1 MAFAAKRRVVV
12 NAGRRRRRTNA
23 RRKLSAK
30 QIRFFGTP
38 AQKAALKNSRKR
50 KRNASARTTM
60 RRARKTFGTRHR
72 RRTRA
77 KNPGDI
83 LSLTL
88 NPGKGRTMA
97 RARRRS
103 SGRRRNYRRRRAVSN
118 PRRRR
123 YSMRHHHRTNPRRR
137 NYTHHRRRHHNRRN
151 PSSRGMGMSLKQGI
165 MFTVGAGVG
174 YFGSKALTQAVMG
187 SNNTGVSGY
196 LGNALTTAG
205 LAVAAHMFRGVLG
218 PSAGIAVAS
227 GGLLQLVA
235 RIISDNTPLGSTL
248 QSLGL
253 GDYQVQNFVTPQR
266 LVDPLNSAQIEIPSG
281 WGAPPPVAIQTA
293 AAPGAPMPAAGAG
306 MHGYNTQGFGR
317 SLYSSAGLYS

>member
-12 NAGRRRRRTNA
+12 NAGRRRRRNA
-23 RRKLSAK
+23 RRNLSAK
-30 QIRFFGTP
+30 QIKFFGTP
-38 AQKAALKNSRKR
+38 AQKAALKANRKR

-72 RRTRA
+72 RRARA

-83 LSLTL
+83 LSLAL

-97 RARRRS
+97 RARKS
-103 SGRRRNYRRRRAVSN
+103 SGRRRNHRRRRSVAN

-123 YSMRHHHRTNPRRR
+123 YSMRHHHRSNPRRR
-137 NYTHHRRRHHNRRN
+137 NYTHHRRRSRRN
-151 PSSRGMGMSLKQGI
+151 PSSRGASMSLKQGL

-187 SNNTGVSGY
+187 TNNTGVSGY
-196 LGNALTTAG
+196 LGNALVTAG

-218 PSAGIAVAS
+218 SSAGIAVAS

-235 RIISDNTPLGSTL
+235 RIISDQTPLGQSL
-248 QSLGL
+248 SSLGL

-266 LVDPLNSAQIEIPSG
+266 LVDPLNSAQIEIPNG
-281 WGAPPPVAIQTA
+281 WGAPAPMAIQTA
-293 AAPGAPMPAAGAG
+293 AAPGTMMPATAG
-306 MHGYNTQGFGR
+306 MHGWANAGFGK
-317 SLYSSAGLYS
+317 SLYSSQGLYS

>member
-12 NAGRRRRRTNA
+12 NAGRRRRRNA
-23 RRKLSAK
+23 RRTLSAK
-30 QIRFFGTP
+30 QIKFFGTP

-50 KRNASARTTM
+50 KRNAAARTTM
-60 RRARKTFGTRHR
+60 RHARKTFGTRHR
-72 RRTRA
+72 RRARA

-83 LSLTL
+83 LSLVL
-88 NPGKGRTMA
+88 NPGKKGSTMA
-97 RARRRS
+97 RARRSRS

-137 NYTHHRRRHHNRRN
+137 TYTHHRRHNRRRN
-151 PSSRGMGMSLKQGI
+151 AAGSQTMGLKQGV
-165 MFTVGAGVG
+165 MFAVGAGVG
-174 YFGSKALTQAVMG
+174 YFGSKALTQVVMG
-187 SNNTGVSGY
+187 TSNTGMSGY
-196 LGNALTTAG
+196 LGNALVTAG

-218 PSAGIAVAS
+218 RSAGIAVAS

-235 RIISDNTPLGSTL
+235 RIVTDQTPLGQSL
-248 QSLGL
+248 QNLGL

-266 LVDPLNSAQIEIPSG
+266 LVDPLNSAAIEIPSG

-293 AAPGAPMPAAGAG
+293 AAPGASMAPAG
-306 MHGYNTQGFGR
+306 MHGWNNAGFGK
-317 SLYSSAGLYS
+317 SLYSSQGLYS

>member
-1 MAFAAKRRVVV
+1 
-12 NAGRRRRRTNA
+12 
-23 RRKLSAK
+23 
-30 QIRFFGTP
+30 
-38 AQKAALKNSRKR
+38 
-50 KRNASARTTM
+50 
-60 RRARKTFGTRHR
+60 
-72 RRTRA
+72 
-77 KNPGDI
+77 
-83 LSLTL
+83 
-88 NPGKGRTMA
+88 
-97 RARRRS
+97 
-103 SGRRRNYRRRRAVSN
+103 
-118 PRRRR
+118 
-123 YSMRHHHRTNPRRR
+123 
-137 NYTHHRRRHHNRRN
+137 
-151 PSSRGMGMSLKQGI
+151 MGMSLKQGI

-187 SNNTGVSGY
+187 SNNTGVTGY

-248 QSLGL
+248 QNLGL

-281 WGAPPPVAIQTA
+281 WGAPAPVAIQTA

-317 SLYSSAGLYS
+317 SLYSSQGLYS